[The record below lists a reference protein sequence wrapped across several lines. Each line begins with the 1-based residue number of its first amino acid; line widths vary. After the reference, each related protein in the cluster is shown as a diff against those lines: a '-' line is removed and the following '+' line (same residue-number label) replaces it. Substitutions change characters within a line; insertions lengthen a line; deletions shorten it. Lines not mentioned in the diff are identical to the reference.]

1 MGRKPQ
7 IEAFAAWSKERGLV
21 TRDIDRQRVLK
32 DLLELTDNKPIA
44 EEHVDALTKR
54 YREGLVGSRAVLAA
68 RQTGLEILEWQEDGG
83 LATFTNASHSDAP
96 ESSVVEEAGPNP
108 SAEGEATRGTASTK
122 PPESSWDALFAKE
135 ADAVRDPLEVDKH
148 TSVRPTGY
156 NHRSQPPPPRTG
168 LLVEQSLSGV
178 SDAKLKQ
185 ARLDQSPIDGAT
197 GFASSRPPPPE
208 TPSKTG
214 SSRPPA
220 LGSLSNRP
228 GSIRPG
234 LASVKPPQAFSE
246 RPPALPLPQ
255 ELIVPEPVRPSLGAG
270 RRAVLAAGA
279 LVGIG
284 LISFIAKFPRSLY
297 ASSARTVSGH
307 FSSSHLGVQWE
318 FIGSWKH
325 NEQLDDSEGVPEGKR
340 RVSVFFRGAS
350 SSNFSELLTVVAV
363 EGDAPISAESARQ
376 LGANET
382 MGMVNFRR
390 CDPLKTAMAEGIR
403 CSALGSHIGQP
414 VAVLEYFYALAGKA
428 MFFRYFMSVPPFI
441 PNGSVQDLEQ
451 QQANHAT
458 RIDEMIAT
466 AEKMVTTMRPS

>member
-1 MGRKPQ
+1 M
-7 IEAFAAWSKERGLV
+7 
-21 TRDIDRQRVLK
+21 
-32 DLLELTDNKPIA
+32 
-44 EEHVDALTKR
+44 
-54 YREGLVGSRAVLAA
+54 
-68 RQTGLEILEWQEDGG
+68 
-83 LATFTNASHSDAP
+83 
-96 ESSVVEEAGPNP
+96 
-108 SAEGEATRGTASTK
+108 
-122 PPESSWDALFAKE
+122 
-135 ADAVRDPLEVDKH
+135 
-148 TSVRPTGY
+148 
-156 NHRSQPPPPRTG
+156 
-168 LLVEQSLSGV
+168 
-178 SDAKLKQ
+178 
-185 ARLDQSPIDGAT
+185 
-197 GFASSRPPPPE
+197 
-208 TPSKTG
+208 
-214 SSRPPA
+214 
-220 LGSLSNRP
+220 
-228 GSIRPG
+228 RPG

-246 RPPALPLPQ
+246 RPPARPIPQ
-255 ELIVPEPVRPSLGAG
+255 ELIVPEGVRPSLGTS
-270 RRAVLAAGA
+270 RRAAIAAGA

-284 LISFIAKFPRSLY
+284 LLSFITKFPRALY
-297 ASSARTVSGH
+297 AASARTVGGH

-363 EGDAPISAESARQ
+363 EGKTPISAESARQ

-390 CDPLKTAMAEGIR
+390 CDPLKTTMAEGIR
-403 CSALGSHIGQP
+403 CSALGSHVGQP

-428 MFFRYFMSVPPFI
+428 IFFRYFMSVPPFV